1 MKNTK
6 FTIGTKSTNAINLNV
21 IVKQKSISK
30 KDGVELESNFKAN
43 FEVFVNKYVSVG
55 QSLARIL
62 KALNFQIIQGKK
74 SGKLK
79 GLNLRTP
86 FEFIVMKG
94 DAIVFT
100 SKESQF
106 DAKSGLTEKSQ
117 TRFFRGFAKQFYE
130 KFNNVTLA
138 YMDEESTF
146 TSETDDNLFRSIM
159 DTNIVEALETMES
172 FKN

>member
-6 FTIGTKSTNAINLNV
+6 FTIGNESANAITLNV

-43 FEVFVNKYVSVG
+43 FEVFVHKYVSVG

-62 KALNFQIIQGKK
+62 KALNFQIVQGKK

-86 FEFIVMKG
+86 FDFVVMNG
-94 DAIVFT
+94 DVIVFK
-100 SKESQF
+100 SKETQF
-106 DAKSGLTEKSQ
+106 DAKGGLTEKSQ
-117 TRFFRGFAKQFYE
+117 NRFFKGFAKQFYE
-130 KFNNVTLA
+130 KYNNVTLA
-138 YMDEESTF
+138 YMNEDATF
-146 TSETDDNLFRSIM
+146 TSEDDDNLFRSVM
-159 DTNIVEALETMES
+159 DTKIVDALETMES
-172 FKN
+172 M